1 METDRLLDSVYQ
13 VALVAT
19 LWSTGLALGA
29 SITMR
34 DLGSVLRRTPLLARI
49 SVLDV
54 VLIPALA
61 WLVLRVVD
69 LNDDL
74 AVGVLLVAIAS
85 AGPVGMKFSQMA
97 RGDLSLAIA
106 LVVLLEAANAFAIP
120 IWVAL
125 VMPTGA
131 EVPLGPVITILVT
144 LVLLPLSIGGVARAS
159 APRVASRLVGPLT
172 RLSTAGIVVVVAIVL
187 ARSLDLLLDAFGSG
201 VALVALALSAA
212 AAALGWALGGT
223 RIASRRT
230 ASLVTTVRAG
240 GPALAIASEAFPG
253 RPGVAV
259 AIVVYGVIALVA
271 ALVLA
276 VLWGRRREPDL
287 RSTVETGD
295 RDRGR

>member
-1 METDRLLDSVYQ
+1 METDRLLDDVYQ
-13 VALVAT
+13 VALIAT

-54 VLIPALA
+54 VVIPALA
-61 WLVLRVVD
+61 WLILRVVD

-125 VMPTGA
+125 VMPPGA
-131 EVPLGPVITILVT
+131 EVPVGPVITILVA
-144 LVLLPLSIGGVARAS
+144 LVVLPLSIGGVARAS
-159 APRVASRLVGPLT
+159 APRTASRLVGPLT
-172 RLSTAGIVVVVAIVL
+172 RLSTVGIVLVVAILL
-187 ARSLDLLLDAFGSG
+187 ARNLELLLDAFGSG
-201 VALVALALSAA
+201 VALVALALALAS
-212 AAALGWALGGT
+212 AALGWALGGT
-223 RIASRRT
+223 GLASRRT

-240 GPALAIASEAFPG
+240 GPALAIANEAFAG

-259 AIVVYGVIALVA
+259 AIVVYGVIALVV
-271 ALVLA
+271 ALILA
-276 VLWGRRREPDL
+276 TLWGRRGDL
-287 RSTVETGD
+287 DPHSAVETGGM
-295 RDRGR
+295 DRGR